1 MTELTCIIAFFILSL
16 LFAIASIVAS
26 IVCGY
31 KNETNSKSEIYECG
45 MKLFSDSKLQFDV
58 KYFNF
63 AVLFLIFDVETI
75 FLFPF
80 AVSFNKFDIFI
91 LFEIFLFVLILLFAL
106 IYAIRKNLLE
116 VNK

>member
-1 MTELTCIIAFFILSL
+1 MTELTYIIVFFILSL

-26 IVCGY
+26 IVCAY

-58 KYFNF
+58 KYFN
-63 AVLFLIFDVETI
+63 
-75 FLFPF
+75 F